1 MRIADRPLATLCALL
16 AALAGL
22 LVASGPADAAARLV
36 IKGRGWGH
44 GIGMSQYGAKG
55 FADRGAD
62 YKRILGHYYAGT
74 RVLPL
79 GESPTIRVLLQSGR
93 RAVFSG
99 AVAAGSRRLN
109 PASTYQATRS
119 GARVALLSAKGR
131 RIGTYDAPLRIAGPD
146 GGAFRLHGLAAN
158 GVRDGRYRG
167 ALEIRPGGSGV
178 LAINALDLES
188 YIRGVVSAESPASWP
203 AEALKAQAVAARS
216 YALAANKGGAVFDH
230 YPDTRSQVY
239 RGFDHETAPANAAV
253 EATAGQV
260 LAYEGEVIP
269 AFFFST
275 SGGRTED
282 VENVWYDAAPRPYL
296 RSVRD
301 PYDRISPRRRWEV
314 RFTTEQMERRLRG
327 LVKGSFRRIVVRRR
341 GASPRVV
348 AADVVGSEGRTRVSG
363 ATLKARLRLDD
374 TWAYFR
380 RISSRGGRSIAGR
393 SILGAFLP
401 LPRWEITGSVTPRP
415 RGGRIV
421 VERLTPRGWRTAVT
435 GGADRAGRYR
445 IFLTRPGTY
454 RIRVGSVR
462 GPAVRVR

>member
-1 MRIADRPLATLCALL
+1 VRATALLCSVVLLL
-16 AALAGL
+16 AA
-22 LVASGPADAAARLV
+22 PAAEAAVSHV
-36 IKGRGWGH
+36 ISGRGWGH
-44 GIGMSQYGAKG
+44 GVGMSQYGA
-55 FADRGAD
+55 RGLAEHGRT
-62 YKRILGHYYAGT
+62 YERILRHYYRGT
-74 RVLPL
+74 ELARIRERAV
-79 GESPTIRVLLQSGR
+79 RVLLQSGR
-93 RAVFSG
+93 KEIVVSG
-99 AVAAGSRRLN
+99 ATRAGGRRLDPARLYRVRAHGAGVELRSAAGRL
-109 PASTYQATRS
+109 
-119 GARVALLSAKGR
+119 LGR
-131 RIGTYDAPLRIAGPD
+131 AAGPLELSRPGD
-146 GGAFRLHGLAAN
+146 VVKLHGTAIG

-167 ALEIRPGGSGV
+167 SIVVVPGVFGGLGAVNVVALDDYVRGV
-178 LAINALDLES
+178 LPGEMPS
-188 YIRGVVSAESPASWP
+188 SWP
-203 AEALKAQAVAARS
+203 IEALKAQAVAARS

-401 LPRWEITGSVTPRP
+401 LPHWEITGSVTPRP

>member
-1 MRIADRPLATLCALL
+1 MRATALLCSVVLLL
-16 AALAGL
+16 AA
-22 LVASGPADAAARLV
+22 PAAEAAVSHV
-36 IKGRGWGH
+36 ISGRGWGH
-44 GIGMSQYGAKG
+44 GVGMSQYGA
-55 FADRGAD
+55 RGLAEHGRT
-62 YKRILGHYYAGT
+62 YERILRHYYRGT
-74 RVLPL
+74 ELARIRERAV
-79 GESPTIRVLLQSGR
+79 RVLLQSGR
-93 RAVFSG
+93 KEIVVSG
-99 AVAAGSRRLN
+99 ATRAGGRRLDPARLYRVRAHGAGVELRSAAGRL
-109 PASTYQATRS
+109 
-119 GARVALLSAKGR
+119 LGR
-131 RIGTYDAPLRIAGPD
+131 AAGPLELSRPGD
-146 GGAFRLHGLAAN
+146 VVKLHGTAIG

-167 ALEIRPGGSGV
+167 SIVVVPGVFGGLGAVNVVALDDYVRGV
-178 LAINALDLES
+178 LPGEMPS
-188 YIRGVVSAESPASWP
+188 SWP
-203 AEALKAQAVAARS
+203 IEALKAQAVAARS